1 LPDNYQVVITR
12 QRRSLI
18 RDGQL
23 RIAMLSAHSCPVG
36 KLGAKDTGGMS
47 VYVLELARE
56 LGKRGH
62 LVDVYTRAHDPED
75 KQIYELGHNVR
86 LIHLK
91 AGRNGEMH
99 KLAVYPHLPDFAGKL
114 ENFRKRNRLKYDL
127 VYSHYWLSAWVGRF
141 LQGWWDVPHIIMFHT
156 LGAIKNAVG
165 IGEAEP
171 ELRIETERYLVKNC
185 HRIIAATGKEKEGLI
200 LHYGAL
206 PETISVIPCGV
217 NLELFQPVDKEAA
230 RQQLGLNGN
239 KNILFVGRL
248 EPLKGIDRLL
258 MAMTYLENREGT
270 RLLVIGGDGNSHY
283 EIERLQ
289 RLSRELHIQDSVLFL
304 GLIKQ
309 EKLPLYYS
317 AADVCV
323 VPSYY
328 ESFGLVTLESLACG
342 TPVVATDVGIAK
354 RVIRQSETGCVV
366 PDNSP
371 HRLAQKIS
379 LLLSKPEVSA
389 ESINS
394 MRVSVS
400 RFNWASIAEIM
411 VKEYRK
417 VLADY
422 SARRH

>member
-1 LPDNYQVVITR
+1 M
-12 QRRSLI
+12 I

-56 LGKRGH
+56 LGKCGH
-62 LVDVYTRAHDPED
+62 LVDIYTRAHDPKD
-75 KQIYELGHNVR
+75 KQIIEPGHNVR

-141 LQGWWDVPHIIMFHT
+141 LQDWWDVPHIIMFHT

-165 IGEAEP
+165 IGEAES

-185 HRIIAATGKEKEGLI
+185 HRIIAATGKEKEDLI
-200 LHYGAL
+200 LYYGAL

-230 RQQLGLNGN
+230 RQQLGFNGN
-239 KNILFVGRL
+239 ENILFVGRL
-248 EPLKGIDRLL
+248 EPLKGIDKLL
-258 MAMTYLENREGT
+258 MAMTYLENKEGT
-270 RLLVIGGDGNSHY
+270 RLLVIGGDGNSQH

-289 RLSRELHIQDSVLFL
+289 
-304 GLIKQ
+304 
-309 EKLPLYYS
+309 
-317 AADVCV
+317 
-323 VPSYY
+323 
-328 ESFGLVTLESLACG
+328 
-342 TPVVATDVGIAK
+342 
-354 RVIRQSETGCVV
+354 
-366 PDNSP
+366 
-371 HRLAQKIS
+371 
-379 LLLSKPEVSA
+379 
-389 ESINS
+389 
-394 MRVSVS
+394 
-400 RFNWASIAEIM
+400 
-411 VKEYRK
+411 
-417 VLADY
+417 
-422 SARRH
+422 

>member
-1 LPDNYQVVITR
+1 M
-12 QRRSLI
+12 I

-56 LGKRGH
+56 LGKCGH
-62 LVDVYTRAHDPED
+62 LVDIYTRVHDPKD
-75 KQIYELGHNVR
+75 KQIYELGHNIR

-114 ENFRKRNRLKYDL
+114 ENFRERNRLKYDL

-156 LGAIKNAVG
+156 LGAIKNAIG

-185 HRIIAATGKEKEGLI
+185 HRIIAATGKEKEDLI

-217 NLELFQPVDKEAA
+217 NLDLFQPVDREAA

-248 EPLKGIDRLL
+248 EPLKGIDKLL

-270 RLLVIGGDGNSHY
+270 RLLVIGGDGNSQY

-289 RLSRELHIQDSVLFL
+289 RLSRELHIQDSVIFL

-328 ESFGLVTLESLACG
+328 ESFGLVALESLACG
-342 TPVVATDVGIAK
+342 TPVVATDVGSAK
-354 RVIRQSETGCVV
+354 RVIRQGETGYVV
-366 PDNSP
+366 ADNFP
-371 HRLAQKIS
+371 YRLAQKIS
-379 LLLSKPEVSA
+379 LLLSKPEIGA
-389 ESINS
+389 ESIGL
-394 MRVSVS
+394 MRASVARFSWS
-400 RFNWASIAEIM
+400 RIAERM
-411 VKEYRK
+411 VRECRR
-417 VLADY
+417 VQADY
-422 SARRH
+422 FTQ

>member
-1 LPDNYQVVITR
+1 M
-12 QRRSLI
+12 I

-23 RIAMLSAHSCPVG
+23 KIAMLSAHSCPVG

-47 VYVLELARE
+47 VCVLELARE
-56 LGKRGH
+56 LGKCGH
-62 LVDVYTRAHDPED
+62 LVDIYTRAHDPKD
-75 KQIYELGHNVR
+75 KQIIELGHNVR

-141 LQGWWDVPHIIMFHT
+141 LQGWWDVPHIVMFHT
-156 LGAIKNAVG
+156 LGAIKNAIG

-230 RQQLGLNGN
+230 RQQLGFNGN

-258 MAMTYLENREGT
+258 MAMTYLENRGGT
-270 RLLVIGGDGNSHY
+270 RLLVIGGDGNSQH

-289 RLSRELHIQDSVLFL
+289 RLSRELHIQDSVIFL

-328 ESFGLVTLESLACG
+328 ESFGLVALESLACG
-342 TPVVATDVGIAK
+342 TPVVATDVGSA
-354 RVIRQSETGCVV
+354 RSVIRQAETGYVV
-366 PDNSP
+366 TDSSP

-379 LLLSKPEVSA
+379 LLLSKPEADA
-389 ESINS
+389 ESIGL
-394 MRVSVS
+394 MRASVAGFS
-400 RFNWASIAEIM
+400 WSGIAEMM

-422 SARRH
+422 FA

>member
-1 LPDNYQVVITR
+1 
-12 QRRSLI
+12 
-18 RDGQL
+18 
-23 RIAMLSAHSCPVG
+23 VG

-56 LGKRGH
+56 LGKCGH
-62 LVDVYTRAHDPED
+62 LVDIYTRVHDPKD
-75 KQIYELGHNVR
+75 KQIIELGHNVR

-171 ELRIETERYLVKNC
+171 ELRIEAERYLAKNC

-200 LHYGAL
+200 SHYGAL

-270 RLLVIGGDGNSHY
+270 RLLVIGGDGNSQH

-289 RLSRELHIQDSVLFL
+289 RLSWELHIQDSVIFL

-328 ESFGLVTLESLACG
+328 ESFGLVALESLACG
-342 TPVVATDVGIAK
+342 TPVVATDVGSA
-354 RVIRQSETGCVV
+354 RSVIRQAETGYVV
-366 PDNSP
+366 PGGSP
-371 HRLAQKIS
+371 HLLAQKIS
-379 LLLSKPEVSA
+379 LLLSKPEAGA
-389 ESINS
+389 ESIGL
-394 MRVSVS
+394 MQASVS
-400 RFNWASIAEIM
+400 GFNWASIAEMM

-422 SARRH
+422 SARRR

>member
-1 LPDNYQVVITR
+1 M
-12 QRRSLI
+12 I

-23 RIAMLSAHSCPVG
+23 RIAMLSAHSCPIG

-56 LGKRGH
+56 LGKCGH
-62 LVDVYTRAHDPED
+62 LVDIYTRVHDPKD
-75 KQIYELGHNVR
+75 KRIYELGHNVR

-99 KLAVYPHLPDFAGKL
+99 KLAVYPHLPDFADKL

-156 LGAIKNAVG
+156 LGAIKNAIG

-185 HRIIAATGKEKEGLI
+185 HRVIAATGKEKEDLI

-217 NLELFQPVDKEAA
+217 NLELFQPVDREAA

-270 RLLVIGGDGNSHY
+270 RLLVIGGDGNSQY

-289 RLSRELHIQDSVLFL
+289 RLSRELHIQDSVIFL

-328 ESFGLVTLESLACG
+328 ESFGLVALESLACG
-342 TPVVATDVGIAK
+342 TPVVATDVGSAK
-354 RVIRQSETGCVV
+354 RVIRQGETGYVV
-366 PDNSP
+366 ADNFP
-371 HRLAQKIS
+371 YRLAQKIS
-379 LLLSKPEVSA
+379 LLLSKPEIGA
-389 ESINS
+389 ESIGL
-394 MRVSVS
+394 MRASVARFSWS
-400 RFNWASIAEIM
+400 RIAERM
-411 VKEYRK
+411 VRECRR
-417 VLADY
+417 VQADY
-422 SARRH
+422 FTQ